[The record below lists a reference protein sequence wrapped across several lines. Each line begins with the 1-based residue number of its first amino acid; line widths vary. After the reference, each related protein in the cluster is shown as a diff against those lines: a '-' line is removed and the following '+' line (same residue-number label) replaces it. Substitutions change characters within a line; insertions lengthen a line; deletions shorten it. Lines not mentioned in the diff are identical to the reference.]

1 VNYCQ
6 TLLRRKIYCSFIFTL
21 LAIKKK
27 GTIMLL
33 PQEII
38 RRKRDG
44 YRLTEQEINA
54 FVQGLTS
61 KAFNDA
67 QVGSMAMAI
76 FQQGMDTQEII
87 MLTDKMMHSGDV
99 LSWQDTF
106 GLDNQKPIVDK
117 HSTGGVGDKVSFM
130 LAAIVAACGAYV
142 PMISG
147 RGLGHTGGTS
157 DKLESIVGFNVQ
169 PTISLFQQTVKN
181 VGTAIISQTD
191 NLAPADKRLYGI
203 RDITA
208 TVESIP
214 LITASILS
222 KKLAAGL
229 DSLVMD
235 VKVGNGAM
243 MNNMADAKALAQS
256 IVQVANGAGV
266 KTQAII
272 TDMNQ
277 VLGASA
283 GNALEIAETVD
294 YLTGK
299 YQEPRLHQ
307 VVVKL
312 AQAMLISTNISATE
326 ADAMQLINHALSSG
340 KAAEVFSEMIAA
352 LGGPS
357 NLLTAPWGSMKKAKV
372 TLDIIAPSK
381 GVITAMQTRDIGMAI
396 VGMKGGRTAN
406 GQAIDHSVG
415 FDQILP
421 IGSQVE
427 KGDVVARVHGNDNEQ
442 AYAASAMYLLA
453 LTINESTSGK
463 NDLLDQ
469 KVIYETITT

>member
-1 VNYCQ
+1 
-6 TLLRRKIYCSFIFTL
+6 
-21 LAIKKK
+21 
-27 GTIMLL
+27 MLL

-38 RRKRDG
+38 RTKRNGGSLSQEQIKHFVDG
-44 YRLTEQEINA
+44 LVTKN
-54 FVQGLTS
+54 
-61 KAFNDA
+61 FNDA

-76 FQQGMDTQEII
+76 FQKGMETREII
-87 MLTDKMMHSGDV
+87 DFTSAMKNSGDV
-99 LSWQDTF
+99 LSWPE
-106 GLDNQKPIVDK
+106 LDGPIVDK

-157 DKLESIVGFNVQ
+157 DKLESIAGFNVQ
-169 PTISLFQQTVKN
+169 PSISDFKRIVKDLG
-181 VGTAIISQTD
+181 VAIISQTD

-243 MNNMADAKALAQS
+243 MSNIDDARALAQS
-256 IVQVANGAGV
+256 IVNVANGSGV
-266 KTQAII
+266 PTQAII

-277 VLGASA
+277 VLGATA
-283 GNALEIAETVD
+283 GNALEMAETVK
-294 YLTGK
+294 YLNGTLR
-299 YQEPRLHQ
+299 EPRLHA
-307 VVVKL
+307 VVVSL
-312 AQAMLISTNISATE
+312 AKAMLVSAKVAE
-326 ADAMQLINHALSSG
+326 NEDVALEKINHALASG
-340 KAAEVFSEMIAA
+340 EAAEIFGKMIHA

-357 NLLTAPWGSMKKAKV
+357 DFMENPWRTMQRANVV
-372 TLDIIAPSK
+372 TDVIAPEH
-381 GVITAMQTRDIGMAI
+381 GYIVGMQTRDIGMSV
-396 VGMKGGRTAN
+396 VGLKGGRTAN

-415 FDQILP
+415 FDRILP
-421 IGSQVE
+421 IGTLVNR
-427 KGDVVARVHGNDNEQ
+427 GDVVARVHAIDEDVAALASKQYLAALAINTKVVDEQ
-442 AYAASAMYLLA
+442 P
-453 LTINESTSGK
+453 
-463 NDLLDQ
+463 
-469 KVIYETITT
+469 VIYQTITA